1 MLKNKLYSIS
11 KNGLRMERFYNM
23 LVKELLGRGIRSSTL
38 TLQVAII
45 LSTIKIISMPPN
57 PLYRISKTGL
67 RMERFYNMLVKEVL
81 DDDNSSSTSTLE
93 VGGTS
98 YFLQK
103 RKNLLQVS
111 HKSTSKSKCLNGYLK
126 KSVADLILSIVF
138 MAYIAIRGLP
148 QLLEVN
154 DAFV

>member
-1 MLKNKLYSIS
+1 MSQNK
-11 KNGLRMERFYNM
+11 
-23 LVKELLGRGIRSSTL
+23 
-38 TLQVAII
+38 
-45 LSTIKIISMPPN
+45 
-57 PLYRISKTGL
+57 LYRISKTGL

-126 KSVADLILSIVF
+126 KSAADLIISILF
-138 MAYIAIRGLP
+138 MTYIAVRGLP
-148 QLLEVN
+148 QLLEVRHGFISK
-154 DAFV
+154 DL

>member
-1 MLKNKLYSIS
+1 
-11 KNGLRMERFYNM
+11 
-23 LVKELLGRGIRSSTL
+23 
-38 TLQVAII
+38 
-45 LSTIKIISMPPN
+45 MPPN

-111 HKSTSKSKCLNGYLK
+111 HKSTSKSNCLNGYLK